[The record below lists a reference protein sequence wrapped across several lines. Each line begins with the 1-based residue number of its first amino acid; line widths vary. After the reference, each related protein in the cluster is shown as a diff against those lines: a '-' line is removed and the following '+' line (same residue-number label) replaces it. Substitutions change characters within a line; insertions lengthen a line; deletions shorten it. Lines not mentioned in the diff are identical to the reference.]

1 MHVVINV
8 KYCPQNSLI
17 HGEQCLLNYIMC
29 DEGWGYMIS
38 DFFCSFIFQNAI
50 FLLADCYLVL
60 VFTYCDRLRTVQD
73 FRQIH
78 TVLFC
83 LFFFFCRREALYKW
97 KAQSIIDHRA
107 QVLTQRSIQSHH
119 IDCCTIGSTCCI

>member
-1 MHVVINV
+1 
-8 KYCPQNSLI
+8 
-17 HGEQCLLNYIMC
+17 
-29 DEGWGYMIS
+29 MIS

-50 FLLADCYLVL
+50 FLLDDCYLVL

-83 LFFFFCRREALYKW
+83 LFFFFVDVKPYISGRLN
-97 KAQSIIDHRA
+97 Q
-107 QVLTQRSIQSHH
+107 L
-119 IDCCTIGSTCCI
+119 